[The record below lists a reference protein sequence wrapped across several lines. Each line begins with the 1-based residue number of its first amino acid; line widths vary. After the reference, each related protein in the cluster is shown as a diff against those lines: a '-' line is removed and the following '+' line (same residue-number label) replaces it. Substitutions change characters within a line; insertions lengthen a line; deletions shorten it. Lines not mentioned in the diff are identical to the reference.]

1 MSCPPSR
8 PPLLEEEDACP
19 TVGIITIA
27 SYPSFEK
34 REGYSLAAACRMSTQ
49 QKQAVYPLLICKGV
63 LGVNHLCS
71 MSRMS
76 TTGMSVLTSPFYR
89 GYVRRGKPVVSGLCL
104 CEEGEVGIKQGITSP
119 GQSITRSAQQRSY
132 SVTL

>member
-1 MSCPPSR
+1 MSHTAETGR
-8 PPLLEEEDACP
+8 L
-19 TVGIITIA
+19 
-27 SYPSFEK
+27 
-34 REGYSLAAACRMSTQ
+34 SLANLQRCTRRESFVSHVTCLTQ

-76 TTGMSVLTSPFYR
+76 TAGMSVLTSPFYM